1 MSKRKKAILLIILL
15 VLLLTVFI
23 GYFTFYKYQ
32 STIQGGGKAEIAK
45 WIFSSGF
52 EEQIT
57 NLNLKNTVSKEKLV
71 NGKIAP
77 GTNGKFN
84 VLIDATGSDVGIEYS
99 GYIDKEEN
107 KPQNIFFKISGNP
120 KEYYSLQ
127 DLFSN
132 EINGVIPADSENK
145 QINIPIEW
153 FWPYESG
160 ESDSDIKDTSD
171 GINAKTYSFSV
182 NIIGKQIS

>member
-1 MSKRKKAILLIILL
+1 MSKRKKAILLIIIL

-23 GYFTFYKYQ
+23 GYLTFCKYI
-32 STIQGGGKAEIAK
+32 STVQGGGKAEIAK
-45 WIFSSGF
+45 WIFTSGF

-57 NLNLKNTVSKEKLV
+57 NLSLKNTASKETLV

-84 VLIDATGSDVGIEYS
+84 VLIDATGSEVGVEYS
-99 GYIDKEEN
+99 GYVDKEEN
-107 KPQNIFFKISGNP
+107 KPQNIIFKISGNE

-132 EINGVIPADSENK
+132 EIKGVIYVNSENK

-153 FWPYESG
+153 NWPYESG
-160 ESDSDIKDTSD
+160 ETDSDIKDTSD